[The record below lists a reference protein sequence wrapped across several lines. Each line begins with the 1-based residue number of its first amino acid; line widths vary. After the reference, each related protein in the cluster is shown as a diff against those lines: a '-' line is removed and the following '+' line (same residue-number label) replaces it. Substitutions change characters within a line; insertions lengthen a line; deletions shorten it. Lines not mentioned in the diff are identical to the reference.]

1 MATFSISA
9 TARKAQTAGNGSA
22 GPFSFSFQVNA
33 QAEIDVFVD
42 TTLKTL
48 STHYT
53 VSVASNGTGTVSFT
67 SGNFPTSSQV
77 ITILG
82 DAPLSRTSVYT
93 SGGNITA
100 AALES
105 DFDTNVMV
113 QQQQQEV
120 LSRTVKAPVDDAS
133 SVDMTLP
140 NKDARKGKVLGFN
153 ATSGDPEAGPTITAV
168 QSLSD
173 VTASIN
179 LLGTAA
185 VIEDMGLLSASAVI
199 EDMGLLGAS
208 GNVSAMAK
216 LGVDAVIADMAILG
230 TDAIVA
236 DMAILGTDDVVAD
249 MAILGT
255 SDVVTDMNLLATA
268 AVVEDMGLL
277 GTSANVSAMGH
288 IGTSA
293 NVTAM
298 GLLGTSAVVT
308 DMGILGTAAIVEDMG
323 ILATSANVTAM
334 GLLGVSGVITD
345 MGLLGTA
352 AVVEDMGLLA
362 TSAIIE
368 DMGLLATSA
377 VIEDMGLLATSAVI
391 EDMGLLA
398 TSAAIEDMGILGTS
412 ANVTNMATLG
422 ASGVVGNIA
431 TVASNVAGVNAFA
444 ARYRVASSDPSSD
457 NDEGDLFYNTSDNT
471 FKFYN
476 GSSYVAVNV
485 SGIGNIVEDT
495 SPQLG
500 GNLDG
505 QDKNI
510 TTTGVGTFASLDISG
525 DIDVDGTTNLDAV
538 DIDGAV
544 YMATTLA
551 VAGNVDFNGNLDVD
565 GTANLDAIDV
575 DGSANFAADVTF
587 AVGADIITAS
597 TGNGQNVRVG
607 ADAGSSIASGGNQ
620 NVLLGDGAG
629 ATVSTGDGNT
639 AIGFEAG
646 NDISTGGYNTIMGW
660 KAGDKISTGAQNTAI
675 GDGAI
680 GADTLGQKSVAVGSN
695 TLNAQN
701 FTTATDSYNVAMG
714 YNAGQSL
721 TVGVQNILIGGSAGD
736 AMTDADGNIAIGFE
750 AGNDIT
756 TGSYNTVVGW
766 KAGDKINTASSNTGI
781 GDGAIGAETKGAKSV
796 AVGSNALNQQNF
808 TTAVDAYNVAVGYNA
823 GQGIT
828 TGVNNTLIGGL
839 AGDALTGDSGY
850 SGGANNVAV
859 GRAALGADTLGSAAV
874 AIGFE
879 TLLAQN
885 FTTATDTCNTAV
897 GYRAG
902 KAVQDGKENT
912 LIGGL
917 CGDALTTGSYNTLL
931 GQQTGKY
938 TVGLTTGGDNVLIG
952 AYCHTTAVD
961 TSRAV
966 VLGYHVQGAT
976 DYTTLGANTSDIRAA
991 HGNVTWATV
1000 SDERYKKDIVDSTAG
1015 LSFINALQPR
1025 TFKYKTLGELPETF
1039 RAYEADSTEVFK
1051 NSNTNHGFIAQEV
1064 KAAID
1069 ADSSIKDGF
1078 RLWDDREDGSQ
1089 EVAEAALI
1097 PILTK
1102 AVQELSTALD
1112 AALARIAT
1120 LEG

>member
-67 SGNFPTSSQV
+67 TGNFPTSSQV

-120 LSRTVKAPVDDAS
+120 LERTVKAPVDDAA

-140 NKDARKGKVLGFN
+140 GKDDRKGTVLGFN
-153 ATSGDPEAGPTITAV
+153 ATSGNPEAGPTITAV

-179 LLGTAA
+179 RLGTAA
-185 VIEDMGLLSASAVI
+185 VVEDMGLLSASAVI
-199 EDMGLLGAS
+199 EDMGLLGTS
-208 GNVSAMAK
+208 GNVSAMAL
-216 LGVDAVIADMAILG
+216 LGTSAAVADMAILG
-230 TDAIVA
+230 TSAIVA

-308 DMGILGTAAIVEDMG
+308 DMGILGTAAIVEDMSLLG
-323 ILATSANVTAM
+323 TSANVTSM
-334 GLLGVSGVITD
+334 GLLGTSAVVED

-362 TSAIIE
+362 TSAVIE
-368 DMGLLATSA
+368 DIGLLATSA

-431 TVASNVAGVNAFA
+431 TVSSNVAGVNAFA

-471 FKFYN
+471 FKFFN

-544 YMATTLA
+544 NMATTLLVTGNVDFNGDLDVDGTTNLDVVDIDGAVDMATTLA
-551 VAGNVDFNGNLDVD
+551 VAGNVDFNGDLDVD
-565 GTANLDAIDV
+565 GTTNLDVVDIDGAV
-575 DGSANFAADVTF
+575 DMASTLTVAGDVTITSGSTLDVF
-587 AVGADIITAS
+587 NSGNAATELTALFGADNGGGHGRTNSTVKSTVLGVPHYTNSEEAVGLI
-597 TGNGQNVRVG
+597 V
-607 ADAGSSIASGGNQ
+607 AGSTSSSNFINIGGGASVIN
-620 NVLLGDGAG
+620 A
-629 ATVSTGDGNT
+629 ATTVS
-639 AIGFEAG
+639 
-646 NDISTGGYNTIMGW
+646 ISTAANQTTTGG
-660 KAGDKISTGAQNTAI
+660 
-675 GDGAI
+675 
-680 GADTLGQKSVAVGSN
+680 
-695 TLNAQN
+695 
-701 FTTATDSYNVAMG
+701 TDR
-714 YNAGQSL
+714 L
-721 TVGVQNILIGGSAGD
+721 TVNSAGD
-736 AMTDADGNIAIGFE
+736 IDVE
-750 AGNDIT
+750 
-756 TGSYNTVVGW
+756 
-766 KAGDKINTASSNTGI
+766 
-781 GDGAIGAETKGAKSV
+781 
-796 AVGSNALNQQNF
+796 
-808 TTAVDAYNVAVGYNA
+808 
-823 GQGIT
+823 
-828 TGVNNTLIGGL
+828 
-839 AGDALTGDSGY
+839 TGD
-850 SGGANNVAV
+850 
-859 GRAALGADTLGSAAV
+859 
-874 AIGFE
+874 IF
-879 TLLAQN
+879 
-885 FTTATDTCNTAV
+885 F
-897 GYRAG
+897 
-902 KAVQDGKENT
+902 
-912 LIGGL
+912 
-917 CGDALTTGSYNTLL
+917 
-931 GQQTGKY
+931 
-938 TVGLTTGGDNVLIG
+938 
-952 AYCHTTAVD
+952 
-961 TSRAV
+961 
-966 VLGYHVQGAT
+966 
-976 DYTTLGANTSDIRAA
+976 
-991 HGNVTWATV
+991 
-1000 SDERYKKDIVDSTAG
+1000 STAG
-1015 LSFINALQPR
+1015 KGIVLGATTNTDANTLS
-1025 TFKYKTLGELPETF
+1025 E
-1039 RAYEADSTEVFK
+1039 YEIGNWTPSFAGV
-1051 NSNTNHGFIAQEV
+1051 SNTPTYHGIAGTYTKIGRTCTVQMFIQTNQAPTFTTTSNTFAINGLPFTVAGSGYTGSQGSMNAQSFSFNGSDNNIGLTGVVSPSVNNSEQMQFQVTASGSVRGIVNNVGAAKGFILEV
-1064 KAAID
+1064 T
-1069 ADSSIKDGF
+1069 
-1078 RLWDDREDGSQ
+1078 
-1089 EVAEAALI
+1089 
-1097 PILTK
+1097 LTYFT
-1102 AVQELSTALD
+1102 SD
-1112 AALARIAT
+1112 
-1120 LEG
+1120 